1 MNIVLLPTSYPNI
14 YNQNSSIFVQDQ
26 AESLAKNGVDVSI
39 VGAIPISFKY
49 IFNKKIFKFGNFKT
63 EKDGVKSH
71 LFLYPTIPKL
81 RKFNQYLRDKI
92 NRYLLKKYLVSNKI
106 DLLHVHNA
114 AAGESAQWMKRKY
127 NIPYVVT
134 EHSSAF
140 ARNTIS
146 KKEILN
152 YFDIYNKSSKNIAV
166 SQEFAYLLSSIY
178 DLDFQYIPNI
188 VDTAYF
194 KLDNKSKNKEFNF
207 INIANLNKN
216 KNQMMLINAFYKSFK
231 DNRNVKLTI
240 LGSGPEYRNLQ
251 KEIDRLKMNE
261 QIKLFG
267 FATREQVLKE
277 LQTSDTFVLSSK
289 YETFG
294 VVIIEAM
301 SCGIPVV
308 STKCGGPESIIENE
322 SLGVLV
328 ENNDVQLLSEAMLKI
343 QTIEYNHNYI
353 REYTIDNYSQKII
366 ARQLKKIY
374 ENIINEH

>member
-343 QTIEYNHNYI
+343 QTIKYNHNYI